1 MVVPGYS
8 WDCHSYSGIPGYS
21 ATGGRGGGGWMVVP
35 WDCHS
40 YSGVPGYSATGGG
53 EVDGWFSWDSPGTAT
68 VALAYLPQGGGG
80 GGEVDGWLSR
90 DCHSCSGVPG
100 YSATGGGGR

>member
-35 WDCHS
+35 GQSWDCHS

-53 EVDGWFSWDSPGTAT
+53 EVNGWFSWDSPGNAT
-68 VALAYLPQGGGG
+68 VALAYLPRGGRWMDGCSGTATVALVYRDILPQGGGG
-80 GGEVDGWLSR
+80 R
-90 DCHSCSGVPG
+90 
-100 YSATGGGGR
+100 